1 MADRILTRENAKSL
15 ILTNTEKL
23 KVPNDITVIGEG
35 SLAGFSQVKELTI
48 HEYMHRVCAHA
59 FYMRSFK
66 NACGVERII
75 INSAGTE
82 FDPWAFYDCNALKTV
97 FLPEDF
103 PEQQAMELFFHYPAV
118 TLNFGKKLLFAAKTK
133 TVQQIMEETSG
144 ILMFGGA
151 GMLPVK
157 DGVLEIPAMYY
168 AIAPHALRTLANKK
182 VRKVILHA
190 GVRMIAP
197 QVFAD
202 LPTLEEVVLADGA
215 THIDNAVFARC
226 KNLRS
231 VQIPDSVKRIGAA
244 AFLECESLTD
254 IRLPAQLTALEDEVF
269 GGCTA
274 LVAMPVPEGVCKV
287 GAGAFAGCTALRSMV
302 LPDSVQTIGTSAF
315 WECTSLQQLYISPAT
330 ESIQPSALGNC
341 PVLTT
346 LYMPRIIHDALESKR
361 VFGEKTNVPDIRWIT
376 AEDPKPDF
384 AVMQPEEAVAALGDI
399 AEIAVPEVPVRPA
412 AEETVSAVKDNRAD
426 DAESVRKLEQTIAAM
441 QEKIDALSAQN
452 PQAAQQPA
460 LNADAIAALNA
471 NLTAIQAKFDS
482 ISGMQDSVAA
492 ISAMQEQVASIAA
505 MQETVHERVGAISE
519 IQEKMSEIDDIRA
532 RVDAIQPDAIG
543 DMQQKVAEISDMRD
557 KIDAISDIQEK
568 VSAITDIQQ
577 KVDAISD
584 VQGMA
589 SEISDIRQKVDAIS
603 DVQEKVSAITE
614 IQQKVDAISEVQE
627 KVDAI
632 SDIQQKVS
640 AIPDVQVKVDAIA
653 DIQQKVGAISD
664 MQEKVD
670 AISDI
675 RREVGA
681 ISDIQQKVGAI
692 TDVQEKVGAISDVQE
707 KVSEISSSQADI
719 SQRFA
724 EMTGHRVGAKDG
736 VVVDEEMLDSA
747 FVSVR
752 RGNYRKDDR
761 VFTYEISKP
770 VEGPK
775 QRSLMLKDFTVIAF
789 RSFREK
795 EGGERFEIPEGVRR
809 VETQAFWNC
818 PRLLALEL
826 PHSLTEVEPDAFS
839 GCSRLTD
846 VYLCEEFPERRA
858 AEYFMFRPE
867 IKLHWPKKGFLSK
880 PKVVTVGELLEQ
892 YEDILTAEKV
902 RKLQVGNHV
911 LQIPDGYSIL
921 APDMAKGIDPRAND
935 PEHCLET
942 IVLPKSLRRI
952 GARAFAGLE
961 TLRHIVMSKGLQ
973 IIDMNAFTGCT
984 GPYRLVLPNG
994 VPYIGPYAF
1003 AAPCRFEQIR
1013 LPKRLQRISE
1023 NTFSNCDSLCS
1034 LRIPST
1040 VQEIGDCALSGC
1052 TALNGLTL
1060 SKRFENDLK
1069 RILDGP
1075 VKLNVMWTEDVQD
1088 TFRNPPPAVLC
1099 DILAPSM
1106 EPLPSH
1112 RLFTKEAAES
1122 CNTFQEKLALLRS
1135 RPYVAAQALSD
1146 MANQTKFE
1154 IPLGVMRLCSYAFG
1168 HNERLLTL
1176 TIPKA
1181 IRTFEYAAF
1190 YGLSHVRDVFLP
1202 DDFDRDSAAV
1212 LFMNHPQVL
1221 LNIGGSRSVRVRQV
1235 LHDCPWVLTAN
1246 DISDL
1251 SVRNGVMTVP
1261 SGYMVI
1267 ASYAYHGI
1275 MGMTHLRC
1283 LQLPPTARII
1293 GYHAFTEQEHLE
1305 EVICAEGLLA
1315 VEPHAFV
1322 NCHSLRRV
1330 VLPSTLRFLGSNPF
1344 MGCMRL
1350 ETIVLP
1356 RSFADREE
1364 ELRRD
1369 CPHLQ
1374 IQWCED
1380 FDENERPSVVVD
1392 YSDLMSEAL
1401 PASAEMLTPFDEED
1415 IPVYHREDAAF
1426 DSPIEAA
1433 LLSEE
1438 TIPQMPESRTIE
1450 SAVTEAMMLED
1461 HSAAEETD
1469 EIVVLP
1475 AAIGMIDGDDS
1486 AITEKAE
1493 AEDTAAPTEELPT
1506 EAAADPTT
1514 EETSDAVPAEDAAAV
1529 PDGFAQFDD
1538 AMSALADALF
1548 GGSVT
1553 EDADVSDEEESAA
1566 EAAEEES
1573 EAEDTAA
1580 AEAST
1585 VEEAAEAVAP
1595 EAEDESIEEEAV
1607 EAVAAEAED
1616 ESIEEEA
1623 AEAIAPEAE
1632 NESIEEEAVEA
1643 VAAEEVSDEE
1653 IVSAAVE
1660 DTEDADTEQAEC
1672 SDDAEASEEEAV
1684 ALTVGEEAAADAM
1697 TDIVENLFAEEIPG
1711 VEAAEEIPAE
1721 TEPETVAVPLW
1732 DGEEA
1737 DALADA
1743 LFAAV
1748 EEAEAADDAE
1758 DVGEEPSAEEE
1769 AEALWGGEEADAL
1782 ADTLFAQ
1789 PVAAE
1794 LASETEEITEEITA
1808 EQPAEE
1814 QTVSGEE
1821 AAASVPEDGRLTAK
1835 ECRRIYHGESCW
1847 EIPTGYRE
1855 IRAGACA
1862 ALEDLTAVVIC
1873 DTMER
1878 IGNGAFADCS
1888 ALESVTLPLSLQ
1900 TLEADAFEGC
1910 DNITAVTAP
1919 EALREQVTAVFG
1931 DAVAY
1936 TWLKE
1941 PPKIIGD
1948 GRFTAKI
1955 RNSMYCDEEELI
1967 IPEGYLEIRAG
1978 ACAGLEELKRV
1989 TLPSTLV
1996 KIAAGAFADCTALEE
2011 ITLPEG
2017 VTELAED
2024 AFEGCTALR
2033 VVTAPSHLE
2042 SVIRTNFANVLVQL
2056 TGNE

>member
-1 MADRILTRENAKSL
+1 
-15 ILTNTEKL
+15 
-23 KVPNDITVIGEG
+23 
-35 SLAGFSQVKELTI
+35 
-48 HEYMHRVCAHA
+48 
-59 FYMRSFK
+59 
-66 NACGVERII
+66 
-75 INSAGTE
+75 
-82 FDPWAFYDCNALKTV
+82 
-97 FLPEDF
+97 
-103 PEQQAMELFFHYPAV
+103 
-118 TLNFGKKLLFAAKTK
+118 
-133 TVQQIMEETSG
+133 
-144 ILMFGGA
+144 
-151 GMLPVK
+151 
-157 DGVLEIPAMYY
+157 
-168 AIAPHALRTLANKK
+168 
-182 VRKVILHA
+182 
-190 GVRMIAP
+190 MIAP

-202 LPTLEEVVLADGA
+202 LPELEEVVLADGV
-215 THIDNAVFARC
+215 TQIDNAVFARC

-244 AFLECESLTD
+244 AFLDCEALTD
-254 IRLPAQLTALEDEVF
+254 IRLPAQLVALEDEVF
-269 GGCTA
+269 GGCSS
-274 LVAMPVPEGVCKV
+274 LVALPVPEGVSKV

-302 LPDSVQTIGTSAF
+302 LPDSVQTIGTGAF
-315 WECTSLQQLYISPAT
+315 WDCASLQQLYISPAT

-361 VFGEKTNVPDIRWIT
+361 VFGEKTVVPDIQWIT
-376 AEDPKPDF
+376 TEDPKPDF
-384 AVMQPEEAVAALGDI
+384 ALMQPHEAVAALGDPG
-399 AEIAVPEVPVRPA
+399 EITVPEVPVRPA
-412 AEETVSAVKDNRAD
+412 AEESFFSMKEKRAD

-441 QEKIDALSAQN
+441 QEKIDALSVQN

-471 NLTAIQAKFDS
+471 NLTVIQAKFDS

-568 VSAITDIQQ
+568 VSVITDIQQ
-577 KVDAISD
+577 KVDAITD

-603 DVQEKVSAITE
+603 DVQEKVSELSDIR
-614 IQQKVDAISEVQE
+614 QKVDAITEVQE

-640 AIPDVQVKVDAIA
+640 AI
-653 DIQQKVGAISD
+653 SD

-670 AISDI
+670 
-675 RREVGA
+675 A

-707 KVSEISSSQADI
+707 KVSEISTSQADI

-724 EMTGHRVGAKDG
+724 EMTGHRVGGKES
-736 VVVDEEMLDSA
+736 VVMDEEMLDSA
-747 FVSVR
+747 FVAVR

-775 QRSLMLKDFTVIAF
+775 HRSLMLKDFTVIAF

-880 PKVVTVGELLEQ
+880 AKVLTVGELLEQ

-902 RKLQVGNHV
+902 KKLQVGNHV

-1013 LPKRLQRISE
+1013 LPKRLQRICE

-1034 LRIPST
+1034 LRIPSA

-1052 TALNGLTL
+1052 TALTGLTL

-1088 TFRNPPPAVLC
+1088 TFRNPPPEVLC
-1099 DILAPSM
+1099 DVLTPSM

-1135 RPYVAAQALSD
+1135 RPYVAAHALSD

-1168 HNERLLTL
+1168 HNDRLLTL

-1283 LQLPPTARII
+1283 LQIPPTARII
-1293 GYHAFTEQEHLE
+1293 GYHAFTEQDHLE

-1369 CPHLQ
+1369 CPHLK

-1380 FDENERPSVVVD
+1380 FDADARPSVVVD
-1392 YSDLMSEAL
+1392 YSDLMSEAM
-1401 PASAEMLTPFDEED
+1401 PASAEMLTPFEEED
-1415 IPVYHREDAAF
+1415 IPVYHREEDAF

-1438 TIPQMPESRTIE
+1438 TIPQMPESQTIA
-1450 SAVTEAMMLED
+1450 SAVSGTIMLED
-1461 HSAAEETD
+1461 HAAAEEAEETAAF
-1469 EIVVLP
+1469 P
-1475 AAIGMIDGDDS
+1475 AAIAMIGG
-1486 AITEKAE
+1486 EE
-1493 AEDTAAPTEELPT
+1493 AEFPADIEAEPETAPA
-1506 EAAADPTT
+1506 
-1514 EETSDAVPAEDAAAV
+1514 EETSAEEISDALPEEDTSTTQ
-1529 PDGFAQFDD
+1529 PEGFDPFDD

-1548 GGSVT
+1548 SGAGEES
-1553 EDADVSDEEESAA
+1553 AEEESTDDAA
-1566 EAAEEES
+1566 EESSEEAEMESSGEAAPDDAVAEDEAAEEIVPD
-1573 EAEDTAA
+1573 AVDDAA
-1580 AEAST
+1580 GAPT
-1585 VEEAAEAVAP
+1585 EEL
-1595 EAEDESIEEEAV
+1595 
-1607 EAVAAEAED
+1607 
-1616 ESIEEEA
+1616 
-1623 AEAIAPEAE
+1623 
-1632 NESIEEEAVEA
+1632 
-1643 VAAEEVSDEE
+1643 
-1653 IVSAAVE
+1653 
-1660 DTEDADTEQAEC
+1660 QH
-1672 SDDAEASEEEAV
+1672 SDDAEASD
-1684 ALTVGEEAAADAM
+1684 EEAAALPVGEETSAEIM
-1697 TDIVENLFAEEIPG
+1697 NDIVENLFAEEIPA
-1711 VEAAEEIPAE
+1711 VEAPEEIPAE
-1721 TEPETVAVPLW
+1721 TESEMIAAPAW

-1748 EEAEAADDAE
+1748 ETVEAADDSEAAC
-1758 DVGEEPSAEEE
+1758 EESETAEED
-1769 AEALWGGEEADAL
+1769 AEALWGGDEADAL
-1782 ADTLFAQ
+1782 ADILFAQ
-1789 PVAAE
+1789 PVVT
-1794 LASETEEITEEITA
+1794 ETAPENEEITEES
-1808 EQPAEE
+1808 PAELPSE
-1814 QTVSGEE
+1814 EVDTSSEETTV
-1821 AAASVPEDGRLTAK
+1821 SVPEDGRLTAK

-1847 EIPTGYRE
+1847 EIPAGYRE

-1873 DTMER
+1873 DTMQR

-1888 ALESVTLPLSLQ
+1888 ALENITLPLSLQ
-1900 TLEADAFEGC
+1900 TLESDAFEGC

-1919 EALREQVTAVFG
+1919 EAMQEQVMAVFG
-1931 DAVAY
+1931 DSVAY

-1955 RNSMYCDEEELI
+1955 RNGMYCDEEELV

-1989 TLPSTLV
+1989 ILPSTLV
-1996 KIAAGAFADCTALEE
+1996 KIAAGAFADCSALEE
-2011 ITLPEG
+2011 IAIPES

-2033 VVTAPSHLE
+2033 RVTAPAHLE
-2042 SVIRTNFANVLVQL
+2042 SVIRTNFTNVLVQL
-2056 TGNE
+2056 TENE